1 MSALTGKP
9 TTRLLDVAVDTPGLG
24 PLSYLAPTS
33 GAPNDTHDTDNGLEA
48 GDWLLV
54 PVGTRSRVGLI
65 VATQDVDSGAIEGLG
80 YAVRPAL
87 QRLALPR
94 LSPPML
100 RLLSFTARYYHRS
113 VGQVMGTML
122 PAWLRA
128 PATHRQRPTKAGLK
142 PSSLEACLGQGLDAL
157 EHQHEQAQP
166 HGDAAGLGD
175 AWPALT
181 TDQAAVV
188 KAFEAHVQQSNPAAV
203 LLHGVTGSGK
213 TRVYFELMAQRLQA
227 APDQQVL
234 FLVPEIGLTPQ
245 LQTRL
250 AQAFPGHRVGV
261 LHSGLTDRQRAVI
274 WLAAALGQLQI
285 LVGTRMAILA
295 PLPGLG
301 MIVVDEEHDAS
312 YKQLEGLRYSAR
324 DLALW
329 RAKDLGIPLLLGSA
343 SPSLEMQAQV
353 AQGRLVSLRLD
364 ARATGTMPAPVRF
377 IDLRVER
384 AEEGLAPSAWRAL
397 EQTLAEGQQA
407 LVYLNRRGWAP
418 VLNCEACGW
427 TAPCP
432 DCSTPAVLHKRKA
445 GWRLICHRCGHQ
457 SATPKACP
465 DCGNPSLET
474 FGRGSQ
480 QLEEALQSRLP
491 QAKLLRMDR
500 DAIRSQA
507 AFEEA
512 LAQIRRGEVNLL
524 VGTQMMAKGH
534 DFPALKRVIVVD
546 ADAQI
551 ANPDF
556 RAPEWLFANLLQVAG
571 RAGRHLAG
579 AEVIIQTRYPSHP
592 LLLALADPSP
602 GAHRRHWQQLL
613 QERQSAGLPPFSHLA
628 AVRFSHARGD
638 AAVEAAKACEAWCQ
652 AESIRQSLGVTVYPP
667 TPRYPERQAG
677 KTRWQIILECT
688 ERAGLHV
695 LLDGLGPWAQ
705 AHRAV
710 DVALEV
716 DPLGF
721 S

>member
-24 PLSYLAPTS
+24 PLSYLAPPSAAT
-33 GAPNDTHDTDNGLEA
+33 GAGDHDLDV

-65 VATQDVDSGAIEGLG
+65 VAIQNLEPGAIEGLG

-87 QRLALPR
+87 QRLALPS
-94 LSPPML
+94 LSSPML

-157 EHQHEQAQP
+157 QQQHEQAHP
-166 HGDAAGLGD
+166 HGDKTGLRD

-181 TDQAAVV
+181 PDQAAVV
-188 KAFEAHVQQSNPAAV
+188 KAFEAHVQQRSPAGV

-213 TRVYFELMAQRLQA
+213 TRVYFEVMARRLQA

-245 LQTRL
+245 LQARL

-274 WLAAALGQLQI
+274 WLAAASGQLQI

-353 AQGRLVSLRLD
+353 AQGRLLELRLD

-384 AEEGLAPSAWRAL
+384 AEDGLAPSAWRAL

-418 VLNCEACGW
+418 VLHCEACGW

-512 LAQIRRGEVNLL
+512 LARIRRGEVNLL

-556 RAPEWLFANLLQVAG
+556 RAPEWLFASLLQVAG
-571 RAGRHLAG
+571 RAGRHLEG

-613 QERQSAGLPPFSHLA
+613 QERQTAGLPPFSHLA
-628 AVRFSHARGD
+628 AVRFSHARGE

-652 AESIRQSLGVTVYPP
+652 AQSSRQGLGVTVYPP

-677 KTRWQIILECT
+677 KTRWQIILECS

-695 LLDGLGPWAQ
+695 LLDGLGQWA
-705 AHRAV
+705 HENRAV

>member
-9 TTRLLDVAVDTPGLG
+9 TMRLLDVAVDTPGLG
-24 PLSYLAPTS
+24 PLTYLAPPPPGDDPGS
-33 GAPNDTHDTDNGLEA
+33 PSPNAIEA

-54 PVGTRSRVGLI
+54 PVGTRSRVGLV
-65 VATQDVDSGAIEGLG
+65 VAVREESSEAVEALG

-94 LSPPML
+94 LATPTL
-100 RLLSFTARYYHRS
+100 RLLGFTARYYHRS

-122 PAWLRA
+122 PAWLRI
-128 PATHRQRPTKAGLK
+128 PATHRRRITKQGAK
-142 PSSLEACLGQGLDAL
+142 PSSLEACLAQGLEAL
-157 EHQHEQAQP
+157 EPQSKGADSWP
-166 HGDAAGLGD
+166 DVPTMRD
-175 AWPALT
+175 AWPSLT
-181 TDQAAVV
+181 PDQASVV
-188 KAFEAHVQQSNPAAV
+188 KAFEDHVQKPNPAAV

-213 TRVYFELMAQRLQA
+213 TRVYFELMAKCLQA
-227 APDQQVL
+227 APTQQVL
-234 FLVPEIGLTPQ
+234 LLVPEIGLTPQ
-245 LQTRL
+245 LHTRL
-250 AQAFPGHRVGV
+250 AQAFPNHRVGV

-301 MIVVDEEHDAS
+301 MIVVDEEHDSS

-353 AQGRLVSLRLD
+353 AQGRLMALRLD

-384 AEEGLAPSAWRAL
+384 AEDGLAPSAWRAL

-432 DCSTPAVLHKRKA
+432 DCSTPAVLHKRKG
-445 GWRLICHRCGHQ
+445 GWHLICHRCGHQ

-480 QLEEALQSRLP
+480 QLEEALLARLP
-491 QAKLLRMDR
+491 QARLLRMDR
-500 DAIRSQA
+500 DAIRSQS
-507 AFEEA
+507 AFEAA
-512 LAQIRRGEVNLL
+512 LAQIRRGDVNLL

-534 DFPALKRVIVVD
+534 DFPALKRVVVVD

-602 GAHRRHWQQLL
+602 DAHRRHWQQLL
-613 QERQSAGLPPFSHLA
+613 KERQSAGLPPFSHLA
-628 AVRFSHARGD
+628 AVRFSHVKGD
-638 AAVEAAKACEAWCQ
+638 TAIEAAKACEAWCQ
-652 AESIRQSLGVTVYPP
+652 AESTRQGLGVMVYPP

-677 KTRWQIILECT
+677 KTRWQVMLESN

-695 LLDGLGPWAQ
+695 LLDGVGHWAQ

-716 DPLGF
+716 DPLGM